1 MILEVMLVWSQI
13 LKLKLFIVP
22 FIAIVTGLVDNN
34 QIIARE
40 GVPLYLLVV
49 AGLLGVV
56 AFYQAAVGFLVWEF
70 AMGT

>member
-49 AGLLGVV
+49 AGLLRVV
-56 AFYQAAVGFLVWEF
+56 AFYQAAVGFWVWEL